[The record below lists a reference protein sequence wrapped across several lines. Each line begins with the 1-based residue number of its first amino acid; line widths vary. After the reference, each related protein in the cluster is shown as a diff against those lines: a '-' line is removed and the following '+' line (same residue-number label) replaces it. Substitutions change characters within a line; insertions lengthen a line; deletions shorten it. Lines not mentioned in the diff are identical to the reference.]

1 MFDTI
6 RFRFPLMLALALGSA
21 MIATAGGFWVSIQTP
36 STVKDAAARN
46 AVVLVRA
53 DGCHNP
59 ADAVITGTAEGLVN
73 GVRRSIPLKLDP
85 VSQPGTYAVAPQWPA
100 DGVWVLKFNATYLGR
115 DAGALV
121 RLAPQKFEKQ
131 SAELFQRKITTE
143 DVDASL
149 KSLATKSD

>member
-1 MFDTI
+1 MIHNI
-6 RFRFPLMLALALGSA
+6 RFRFSLVPALVLGSA
-21 MIATAGGFWVSIQTP
+21 LAATAGGFWISIQNP
-36 STVKDAAARN
+36 STVKDAVARN
-46 AVVLVRA
+46 AVVLIRA

-59 ADAVITGTAEGLVN
+59 ADATVTGSAEGLVN

-100 DGVWVLKFNATYLGR
+100 DGVWVLKFNGHYLGR
-115 DAGALV
+115 DVGALV

-131 SAELFQRKITTE
+131 SAELFQRKITAE

-149 KSLATKSD
+149 KSLATTTD

>member
-1 MFDTI
+1 MVHNI
-6 RFRFPLMLALALGSA
+6 RFRFSLITALSLGLASMAS
-21 MIATAGGFWVSIQTP
+21 AGGFWISIQNP
-36 STVKDAAARN
+36 STVHDAAAKN

-59 ADAVITGTAEGLVN
+59 ADAAITGTAEGLVN
-73 GVRRSIPLKLDP
+73 GVRRSIPLKLEP
-85 VSQPGTYAVAPQWPA
+85 VSQPGTFAVAPQWPS
-100 DGVWVLKFNATYLGR
+100 DGVWVLKFNANYLGR

-121 RLAPQKFEKQ
+121 RIAPQKFEKQ
-131 SAELFQRKITTE
+131 SSELFQRKVSAD